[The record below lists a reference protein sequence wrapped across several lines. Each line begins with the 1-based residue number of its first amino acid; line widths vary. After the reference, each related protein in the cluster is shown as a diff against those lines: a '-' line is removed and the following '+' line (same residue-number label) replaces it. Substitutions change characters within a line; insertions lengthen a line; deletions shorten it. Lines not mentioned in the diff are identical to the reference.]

1 MNNLHKRFSVGY
13 LFVSYFSNKLSTV
26 SFRPLPSSALNRS
39 IARWL
44 GRYSPQG
51 SRPRGGPRLAALM
64 VQDLYLPQVRKK
76 STKSEMNHRISLKL
90 CTQVK
95 EKILRTF
102 SYWHFS
108 EKKVLHVFFWVFLVF
123 SHLSHLWLINHRIKG
138 HFQHEGM
145 PVAAKCTFTKIINGQ
160 RSFERSKKISPGGH
174 PKCRKV
180 PKYFFGLNHFDE
192 IVDLSSRNGP
202 HGLGP

>member
-1 MNNLHKRFSVGY
+1 MFSVFKSQPNNIFIIIKIDNGFGFGAFY
-13 LFVSYFSNKLSTV
+13 LYRPSYITPYHVSPLSSFVQRHILLPTPTVCGHAEACPSTTYTKYILYLHPIAV
-26 SFRPLPSSALNRS
+26 A
-39 IARWL
+39 ARWL

-102 SYWHFS
+102 SFWHFS
-108 EKKVLHVFFWVFLVF
+108 EKKVLHGFFWVFLVF
-123 SHLSHLWLINHRIKG
+123 SHLSHL
-138 HFQHEGM
+138 
-145 PVAAKCTFTKIINGQ
+145 
-160 RSFERSKKISPGGH
+160 
-174 PKCRKV
+174 
-180 PKYFFGLNHFDE
+180 
-192 IVDLSSRNGP
+192 
-202 HGLGP
+202 